1 MSVVLRDGWELND
14 PSISSNQFKATIPA
28 TTISGA
34 EKGSSA
40 KLGVVNNT
48 KSGSF
53 DLYNLTIFGFGEP
66 FASYS
71 ASENKLIPLNQETF
85 DLFFAQ
91 NTKEGSD
98 QLKTIVDSVKIATYD
113 LAQINTGTDPVS
125 NRDFSNL
132 QQLNGY
138 KSLANQAPPGQ
149 RLPDGQTPPLGANPA
164 VDPTT
169 QTYNQEEIGKATS
182 LSLPTTFKSNDIVSI
197 LGGPGPIIYPTNL
210 GSNGQ
215 DFIEFEMVEYE
226 KREFQSPVGSGVTSF
241 KIPPRN
247 TTARLLSVYLPIQ
260 PSINDQNDIGWG
272 EDKMTAIQA
281 SLANI
286 ATQGSS
292 QVLSAEI
299 DKAAELFGNNSEYG
313 KLLRRYFGG
322 QAVGI
327 NPIARTDGLV
337 LNPNLELLFSGPSLR
352 PFNFTFRLSPRDS
365 TEATTVK
372 KIIKFF
378 KLGSTVRTTNDG
390 LFLKAPYV
398 FNIKYKFKDSST
410 EHPGLNKIKTCAL
423 RTISVN
429 YTPDGSYMTF
439 EDGTMTSYEI
449 ALQFS
454 ELEPVYDS
462 DYKNNKSHPIGY

>member
-1 MSVVLRDGWELND
+1 MATKSQEGSYSVILPGGSPLYFKVQSTYNVD
-14 PSISSNQFKATIPA
+14 SNNNPIRGQSNHTILYSPNGSNYVEAA
-28 TTISGA
+28 TTTDFKQFELKKYTPQEIFNLGITQYVQPDGTVLGPTAVKSLEIYDGQINRATRSAVSSTSIDSGNSVGQTQA
-34 EKGSSA
+34 I
-40 KLGVVNNT
+40 LGVPQT
-48 KSGSF
+48 
-53 DLYNLTIFGFGEP
+53 LP
-66 FASYS
+66 
-71 ASENKLIPLNQETF
+71 
-85 DLFFAQ
+85 
-91 NTKEGSD
+91 
-98 QLKTIVDSVKIATYD
+98 
-113 LAQINTGTDPVS
+113 
-125 NRDFSNL
+125 
-132 QQLNGY
+132 
-138 KSLANQAPPGQ
+138 NQATPPPV
-149 RLPDGQTPPLGANPA
+149 LPDGQNSPTSGDN
-164 VDPTT
+164 PTT
-169 QTYNQEEIGKATS
+169 PTYNQEEIGKATS
-182 LSLPTTFKSNDIVSI
+182 LSLPTSFKSDDIVSI
-197 LGGPGPIIYPTNL
+197 LGSGPIIYPTNL

-247 TTARLLSVYLPIQ
+247 NKKILSSVYLPIQ

-299 DKAAELFGNNSEYG
+299 DKAAELFNQNSEYG

-365 TEATTVK
+365 TEASTVK

-398 FNIKYKFKDSST
+398 FNIKYKFKDNST

-449 ALQFS
+449 ALQFC

-462 DYKNNKSHPIGY
+462 DYKDNQSHPIGY

>member
-1 MSVVLRDGWELND
+1 MAN
-14 PSISSNQFKATIPA
+14 ISSKQDIGLPIGPNGE
-28 TTISGA
+28 ISQGSLVTYSD
-34 EKGSSA
+34 GSSEWFQGINALGGLLQNDRPTFISKPSDNYQWKPNPNCLLESCPTQSEIQNFYKNQTSITNLNNARLNTFNSPAGLNSPQLA
-40 KLGVVNNT
+40 K
-48 KSGSF
+48 
-53 DLYNLTIFGFGEP
+53 
-66 FASYS
+66 
-71 ASENKLIPLNQETF
+71 
-85 DLFFAQ
+85 
-91 NTKEGSD
+91 
-98 QLKTIVDSVKIATYD
+98 QLKIPGTVNTAPTPTI
-113 LAQINTGTDPVS
+113 
-125 NRDFSNL
+125 
-132 QQLNGY
+132 
-138 KSLANQAPPGQ
+138 
-149 RLPDGQTPPLGANPA
+149 LPDGQGSGDN
-164 VDPTT
+164 PTT